1 MDYDD
6 INRAIIII
14 IIIIIIIMIIM
25 IIKIIVKKCFTAI
38 FIMLQYF
45 SNTETKLIGCKFS
58 RASF

>member
-6 INRAIIII
+6 INRAII

>member
-6 INRAIIII
+6 INRA

-38 FIMLQYF
+38 FIDLY
-45 SNTETKLIGCKFS
+45 IS
-58 RASF
+58 RTLKPN